1 MPPKTS
7 QARTVAPDKVRS
19 LRDWVARW
27 PKAVNLGFD
36 AETREPTIYSV
47 DEGHSKVA
55 SIPWKREG
63 DMITILSQ
71 PSKFSGGA
79 VDAARAR
86 SVRIMEQREALSLAK
101 TEELQ
106 SLEAELLRSWREYE
120 ASPVASRSAMMFDI
134 RAREAAY
141 RVAEEELAAQVQVGR
156 SKVDRGKFT
165 GVVVPSVPIEKR
177 AISLSAAAGA
187 EATASEESSTV
198 SE

>member
-7 QARTVAPDKVRS
+7 QARTVAPEKVRS

-36 AETREPTIYSV
+36 AETREPTIYSL
-47 DEGHSKVA
+47 DEGRSKVA

-71 PSKFSGGA
+71 PMKFSGGA

-86 SVRIMEQREALSLAK
+86 QARIIEQRDMMLAESM
-101 TEELQ
+101 EELQ
-106 SLEAELLRSWREYE
+106 ELEADLLRAWREYE
-120 ASPVASRSAMMFDI
+120 SSPPASRTAMRYDI

-141 RVAEEELAAQVQVGR
+141 RQAEETLATKILVDR
-156 SKVDRGKFT
+156 TKVERGKFT
-165 GVVVPSVPIEKR
+165 GVVVPNVPIEKR
-177 AISLSAAAGA
+177 AISLSAAANAG
-187 EATASEESSTV
+187 TPPSSE
-198 SE
+198 

>member
-7 QARTVAPDKVRS
+7 QARTVVPDKVRS

-27 PKAVNLGFD
+27 PKATNLGFD

-47 DEGHSKVA
+47 DEGRSKIA

-71 PSKFSGGA
+71 PTKFSGSA
-79 VDAARAR
+79 LDAARAR
-86 SVRIMEQREALSLAK
+86 SARIIEQREALIMTK
-101 TEELQ
+101 TDEIQ
-106 SLEAELLRSWREYE
+106 SLEEELLRAWREYA
-120 ASPVASRSAMMFDI
+120 ASPPASRSAMMFDI
-134 RAREAAY
+134 RSREAAY
-141 RVAEEELAAQVQVGR
+141 RDAERELAEQIQVGR

-177 AISLSAAAGA
+177 AISLSAATGA
-187 EATASEESSTV
+187 NANSLTEPK
-198 SE
+198 

>member
-1 MPPKTS
+1 MPPKTT

-36 AETREPTIYSV
+36 AETREPTIYSL
-47 DEGHSKVA
+47 DEGRSKVA

-71 PSKFSGGA
+71 PSKFSGSA

-86 SVRIMEQREALSLAK
+86 SARIVEQREALIAAA

-106 SLEAELLRSWREYE
+106 SLEAELLRAWREYA
-120 ASPVASRSAMMFDI
+120 ASPPASRSAMMFDI

-141 RVAEEELAAQVQVGR
+141 RTAEEELAEKIQAGR
-156 SKVDRGKFT
+156 TKVDRGKFT
-165 GVVVPSVPIEKR
+165 GVVVPSVPIDKR
-177 AISLSAAAGA
+177 AVSLSAAAGA
-187 EATASEESSTV
+187 SMNSGANTEES
-198 SE
+198 E

>member
-1 MPPKTS
+1 MPPKTT
-7 QARTVAPDKVRS
+7 QARTVAPEKVRS

-36 AETREPTIYSV
+36 AETREPTIYSL
-47 DEGHSKVA
+47 DEGRSKVA

-71 PSKFSGGA
+71 PMKFSGGA

-86 SVRIMEQREALSLAK
+86 QARLIEQREGIVAAA

-106 SLEAELLRSWREYE
+106 GLEAELLRAWREYA
-120 ASPVASRSAMMFDI
+120 ASPPAARAAMMFDI

-141 RVAEEELAAQVQVGR
+141 RTAEEELAGR
-156 SKVDRGKFT
+156 LLVDRAMVDRGKYK

-177 AISLSAAAGA
+177 AVSLSAAAA
-187 EATASEESSTV
+187 SNASASESA